1 MKRDRSF
8 SSKDDIIKTL
18 QKMSEDL
25 GKTPTWIECMKL
37 GKINISRLIKYFGT
51 FNAAILAAGLPVN
64 RVRAK
69 KTKEYITRNSPRP
82 KHYNGHKPVF
92 TNRICNVCDRMFRAE
107 DDMRSCPVCTNTKR
121 SAESR
126 ASLSDTAHA
135 VGYLT

>member
-1 MKRDRSF
+1 MKRYRSHT
-8 SSKDDIIKTL
+8 SKEDIIKNL
-18 QKMSEDL
+18 QLLSEEL

-37 GKINISRLIKYFGT
+37 GKTNMSRLIKYFGT
-51 FNAAILAAGLPVN
+51 FNKALIAAGLPVN
-64 RVRAK
+64 RIRAK
-69 KTKEYITRNSPRP
+69 KTKGYITRNSPRP

-92 TNRICNVCDRMFRAE
+92 TNRVCNVCDRNFQAE

-121 SAESR
+121 SAEYR